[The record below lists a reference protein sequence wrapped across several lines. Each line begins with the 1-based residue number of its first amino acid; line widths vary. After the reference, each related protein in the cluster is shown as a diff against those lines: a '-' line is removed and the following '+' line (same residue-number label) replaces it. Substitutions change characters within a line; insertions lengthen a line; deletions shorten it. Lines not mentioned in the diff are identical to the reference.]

1 VTIEDFRWYVLDFQ
15 RAKPRAKAAV
25 KAALI
30 EAEQEAVVEREH
42 CRNRLEKQWRIPEY
56 ALTEQ
61 EIDICIVSLRKYEQ
75 WCDALYGARRLIDRE
90 GRVEV

>member
-1 VTIEDFRWYVLDFQ
+1 VTIEDFRWYMLDLK
-15 RAKPRAKAAV
+15 RAKPRAKAAM

-42 CRNRLEKQWRIPEY
+42 LRNRLEKQWRIPEY
-56 ALTEQ
+56 ALTEEQ
-61 EIDICIVSLRKYEQ
+61 IDICLVSLRKYEE
-75 WCDALYGARRLIDRE
+75 WSDALYGARRLIDRE